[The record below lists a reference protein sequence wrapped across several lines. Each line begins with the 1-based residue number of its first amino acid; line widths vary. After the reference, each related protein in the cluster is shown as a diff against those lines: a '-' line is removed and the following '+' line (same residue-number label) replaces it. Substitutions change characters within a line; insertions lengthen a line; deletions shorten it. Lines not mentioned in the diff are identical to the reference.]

1 MIYLIESSAF
11 KRKSNGEKEYFQL
24 LKIGYTDDS
33 NRNIRYSQ
41 YKMHN
46 PTCEIIHE
54 IPEGNMDQES
64 RLHYKFKDLRFKD
77 YGDEWYVYNEEI
89 INYIKTVTLEELDK
103 LPNNPVR
110 GDRKVLNGKRESK
123 KIISYLFDTKEE
135 INNYLSMLMDK
146 LGDTIS
152 YTTALDYISQDSTID
167 QEKLRNYY
175 DIKRRSDTGIY
186 TEDKEL
192 NSEVSNFIRDYES
205 LTTIYDKLKYIS
217 ETSVS
222 NEARD
227 IVLAQIPDSDEIK
240 SYYVTLGPARLRAL
254 SYDTHKIKKDR
265 GIATFSQELL
275 ICTIY
280 RNCNVG
286 DKILFTDLKEKLSNL
301 YSSINY
307 NVNAKATDIFNY
319 FEAKE
324 YMTSIEI
331 DGKKKRVRGY
341 KLLSSYEQSFWDKL
355 NKRNEEIRLKL

>member
-11 KRKSNGEKEYFQL
+11 KRKEDGTIEYFQL

-64 RLHYKFKDLRFKD
+64 RLHYKFKDLRFED

-103 LPNNPVR
+103 LPNNPTR

-135 INNYLSMLMDK
+135 INNYLSTLADK

-152 YTTALDYISQDSTID
+152 YTTVLDYISQDSTID
-167 QEKLRNYY
+167 QDKLKNYY
-175 DIKRRSDTGIY
+175 EIKRRSDTGIY

-192 NSEVSNFIRDYES
+192 NLEVSGFMRIYES
-205 LTTIYDKLKYIS
+205 LTTIHDKLKLLCEGNLSKPAI
-217 ETSVS
+217 ELM
-222 NEARD
+222 
-227 IVLAQIPDSDEIK
+227 LAQIPDSDEIK
-240 SYYVTLGPARLRAL
+240 SYYLALTPERLRAL
-254 SYDTHKIKKDR
+254 SYNSTKIKKEL
-265 GIATFSQELL
+265 GIATFSPELL
-275 ICTIY
+275 ISTIY
-280 RNCNVG
+280 RNFNVG
-286 DKILFTDLKEKLSNL
+286 DKLFLSDIKTRLSDL

-307 NVNAKATDIFNY
+307 KASPKATDLLNY
-319 FEAKE
+319 FSVKE
-324 YMTSIEI
+324 FMKSVVI
-331 DGKKKRVRGY
+331 DGKKKRISGY
-341 KLLSSYEQSFWDKL
+341 ELIGSYEQSFWDKL
-355 NKRNEEIRLKL
+355 KEMKKLD

>member
-11 KRKSNGEKEYFQL
+11 KRKEDGTIEYFQL

-64 RLHYKFKDLRFKD
+64 RLHYKFKDLRFED

-89 INYIKTVTLEELDK
+89 INYIKTVALEELDK

-110 GDRKVLNGKRESK
+110 GDRKVLNGKRKAK

-135 INNYLSMLMDK
+135 INNYLSTLSDK

-167 QEKLRNYY
+167 QDKLKNYY
-175 DIKRRSDTGIY
+175 EIKRRSDTGIY
-186 TEDKEL
+186 IEDKEL
-192 NSEVSNFIRDYES
+192 NLEVSNFLRIYES
-205 LTTIYDKLKYIS
+205 KTTMYDKLKLLCEYDL
-217 ETSVS
+217 S
-222 NEARD
+222 NTAKE
-227 IVLAQIPDSDEIK
+227 IILAQIPDSDEIK
-240 SYYVTLGPARLRAL
+240 SYYLALGPQRLHEL
-254 SYDTHKIKKDR
+254 GYGITKIKKELS
-265 GIATFSQELL
+265 IVTFSQEILL
-275 ICTIY
+275 NTIY
-280 RNCNVG
+280 SNFNVG

-301 YSSINY
+301 YASINY

-355 NKRNEEIRLKL
+355 KEMKKLD